1 MPALKPPPPKPRAG
15 QHRRAIPRGRIEGL
29 GSPAPV
35 SIRATTPSFRR
46 ASTPSI
52 QRPAGGK
59 VLKCTNPSCPN
70 PHIVESEQGLICDTC
85 GAVALAESGLV
96 SEQGFGE
103 TDSGAITALGV
114 RVNENQTHQ
123 RTYAPGGALGNAGRE
138 PTINRERSEQQART
152 IMQSFQTL
160 LGVRQAE
167 VDAGLQL
174 FKLAWGYSFVQGRT
188 IDSVAVVCLYLAC
201 RRKHEQIQNERRPM
215 YSLMLIDFAEKINI
229 DVFYLGKMYSDL
241 VRKLYLQTDGTIKGD
256 VSSDL
261 LAMGPEVLVSRF
273 VDELEFDKSHRDK
286 IKMDAI
292 RIVQRMKRDWMS
304 TGRRPSGVCGAA
316 VILAA
321 RMNNYRRTTREVV
334 LTAKVTEITINK
346 RLEEFQ
352 DTASSKLSVSQF
364 RDNTVLDAQVASDPP
379 AYQRAHNPKPPKKK
393 RGRPRK
399 HPLPPATPEPETGV
413 SVEAETGDGEPPSK
427 RARVDADGYK
437 IPDIPQRP
445 TPIDPALTGTDA
457 SALHADPSSEE
468 ATSQSS
474 EIPRRK
480 RTFVVPPPSEAELA
494 IESEIEQDIQTAFQE
509 NPELDPNRSQNNDT
523 QPSGPSRQPATIL
536 PDDDGDPLNPLG
548 PHRKDKTPGPRV
560 DSNAGNTGCV
570 SLSPTIRAE
579 EFDGDEDVS
588 MCLLSEEESKI
599 KETIWLH
606 MNADWIRKNHYK
618 VIKQELKDRELRA
631 RGLDPA
637 KEALK
642 EKLAKGRRKDG
653 TKKPGRRGDVSYLDE
668 QAKGEPGGGDR
679 DKRDAAESVR
689 KMFTTRGVYS
699 RRVNYD
705 VLDSIYGIPE
715 GGDADSDS
723 RSASRSQSVA
733 SDMPQDARE
742 GSIAS
747 VASVAARASLGPE
760 GIFRGNSGRAGR
772 DRSKTS
778 LAAERRERKKRE
790 QSSSQVR
797 ELREGSTASDRRSR
811 SIRSPSGTPG
821 VEIRETVKRKRET
834 SGPSPEPGSATV
846 VDEQSN
852 AESGLSKPQDQGGP
866 LSPPATQ
873 HQGPPPIRISGA
885 IPTVASSSQGPQQ
898 QRTPPATQSEGT
910 PPSHMTT
917 SGGIPTV
924 TSSSEI
930 PSVASTQS
938 QALPPSIRVTSDIP
952 VVRPSSKSKQQPQA
966 TSAASPTTQAQTE
979 TDTKAA
985 IVKASSSSSDRDTD
999 KADDQDGNEDEDD
1012 DDDEDEEEE
1021 EEEEDD
1027 DDEDEDDDDD
1037 EDEQDGDEDDYV
1049 RELDDGDIDA
1059 AFEGRFGD
1067 DEDY

>member
-46 ASTPSI
+46 GSTPSI
-52 QRPAGGK
+52 QRPVGGK

-85 GAVALAESGLV
+85 GAVALEESGLV

-152 IMQSFQTL
+152 VMQSYHTL
-160 LGVRQAE
+160 LGIRQAE

-215 YSLMLIDFAEKINI
+215 YSLMLIDFAEKLNI
-229 DVFYLGKMYSDL
+229 DVFSLGKMYSDL
-241 VRKLYLQTDGTIKGD
+241 VRKLYLQSDGTIKGD

-261 LAMGPEVLVSRF
+261 LAMGPEVLVNRF
-273 VDELEFDKSHRDK
+273 VDELDFDKAHRDK

-364 RDNTVLDAQVASDPP
+364 RDNTVLDAQIASDPP

-399 HPLPPATPEPETGV
+399 HPLPPGTPEPETGI
-413 SVEAETGDGEPPSK
+413 SVPQEGDGEPPSK

-445 TPIDPALTGTDA
+445 TPIDPALTQTDA
-457 SALHADPSSEE
+457 AIAPPTGPSSDEDT
-468 ATSQSS
+468 AQSQEVS
-474 EIPRRK
+474 RRK
-480 RTFVVPPPSEAELA
+480 RVYVVPPPSQAELA
-494 IESEIEQDIQTAFQE
+494 IESEIEQDIQIAFRE
-509 NPELDPNRSQNNDT
+509 NPELDPKRGQQNDT
-523 QPSGPSRQPATIL
+523 QPTDANHPPPAPL
-536 PDDDGDPLNPLG
+536 PDDGSDPFNPLG

-579 EFDGDEDVS
+579 EFDSDEDVS
-588 MCLLSEEESKI
+588 MCLLSEEESAI
-599 KETIWLH
+599 KETIWLT

-618 VIKQELKDRELRA
+618 QIKQDLKDDELRA

-668 QAKGEPGGGDR
+668 QAKAEPGRGDR
-679 DKRDAAESVR
+679 ERSAAESVR
-689 KMFTTRGVYS
+689 KMFKTRGVYS

-705 VLDSIYGIPE
+705 VLDSIYGIT
-715 GGDADSDS
+715 GGDESSDS

-742 GSIAS
+742 GSVAS
-747 VASVAARASLGPE
+747 VASVAASLGPE
-760 GIFRGNSGRAGR
+760 GIFRGNSGRGGR
-772 DRSKTS
+772 DRSKAS
-778 LAAERRERKKRE
+778 LAAERRERKRRE
-790 QSSSQVR
+790 QSNSQVR
-797 ELREGSTASDRRSR
+797 DLREGSNVSEGRS
-811 SIRSPSGTPG
+811 RSPSGTPG
-821 VEIRETVKRKRET
+821 AETRENVKRKRET
-834 SGPSPEPGSATV
+834 SGPSPEPVSAAG
-846 VDEQSN
+846 DEEGNLEPGQSK
-852 AESGLSKPQDQGGP
+852 LQDQGP

-873 HQGPPPIRISGA
+873 RQGPPSIRTSSA
-885 IPTVASSSQGPQQ
+885 MPTVASSSQGPRQ
-898 QRTPPATQSEGT
+898 QRTRPATQSQG
-910 PPSHMTT
+910 PPPRVDADSD
-917 SGGIPTV
+917 IPTV
-924 TSSSEI
+924 ASSTEI

-938 QALPPSIRVTSDIP
+938 QAPPSVRATPKIP
-952 VVRPSSKSKQQPQA
+952 AVRPTSGSAQKSQA
-966 TSAASPTTQAQTE
+966 PSSAAESTTVT
-979 TDTKAA
+979 
-985 IVKASSSSSDRDTD
+985 ASSSRPDHGADSAH
-999 KADDQDGNEDEDD
+999 KADDRDNSDNNGDE
-1012 DDDEDEEEE
+1012 DEDEEEE
-1021 EEEEDD
+1021 EEEEEED
-1027 DDEDEDDDDD
+1027 DEDDDDGD
-1037 EDEQDGDEDDYV
+1037 EDDDDEQEGVEDDYV
-1049 RELDDGDIDA
+1049 REIDDGDIDA
-1059 AFEGRFGD
+1059 AFDGRYGDEG
-1067 DEDY
+1067 EDW